1 MLKLIFMILFF
12 FIGYFLADTGL
23 VDIPFRNIPILEN
36 LYEVVD

>member
-1 MLKLIFMILFF
+1 MRLILVIVFF

-23 VDIPFRNIPILEN
+23 VDIPFRNIPILES

>member
-1 MLKLIFMILFF
+1 MILFF
-12 FIGYFLADTGL
+12 FIGYFLADTEL